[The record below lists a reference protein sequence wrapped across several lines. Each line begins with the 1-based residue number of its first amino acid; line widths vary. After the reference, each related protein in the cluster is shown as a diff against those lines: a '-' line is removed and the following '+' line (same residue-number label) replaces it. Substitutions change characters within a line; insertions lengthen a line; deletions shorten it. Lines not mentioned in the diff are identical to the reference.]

1 MLHLQMRPLPRVAP
15 HTTAAALSSSLHR
28 RLSLSASASASSSS
42 STSACAAPF
51 STEEYLVATCGL
63 SQAQALKA
71 SKKLLN
77 LKSASNPDAVL
88 ALLAGVGLSGPDIA
102 AVVAADPLLL
112 RSRVD
117 NIAPRLAALRDRLG
131 LTAPEIASFLLVGA
145 VALRSC
151 DITPKL
157 EFWIPFFGSFTKLLQ
172 TAKRNRSILTS
183 DLEKVAKPNIALLEQ
198 CGLSVCDIVKL
209 STPCSRLLVFN
220 PERVKA
226 FVLRAEK
233 LGVPRS
239 SYIFKYAVGV
249 ACSISEDKVAARME
263 FLRVALGCSMDQ
275 VRAAVRNKPHILG
288 VSEEKLRRK
297 IEFMVAEVGLDPEY
311 IVKRPMLFT
320 YSLEKRMKP
329 RHYVA
334 KILQAKGL
342 MKKSVGFRRLV
353 GYGENCFVATYI
365 DSNKDA
371 VPGLADAYAA
381 NRAGKMLSD
390 VQL

>member
-1 MLHLQMRPLPRVAP
+1 MLQLQMHPLPLPRAAP
-15 HTTAAALSSSLHR
+15 HPTTATLSYSLHR
-28 RLSLSASASASSSS
+28 RLALSASASAS
-42 STSACAAPF
+42 TTPF
-51 STEEYLVATCGL
+51 STEEYLIATCGL
-63 SQAQALKA
+63 TRAQALKA
-71 SKKLLN
+71 SKKLRH

-88 ALLAGVGLSGPDIA
+88 ALLSGVGLSRPDIA

-117 NIAPRLAALRDRLG
+117 NVGPRLTALRDRLG
-131 LTAPEIASFLLVGA
+131 LSEPEIASFLLVGA
-145 VALRSC
+145 TALRSC

-157 EFWIPFFGSFTKLLQ
+157 EFWIPFFGSFSKLLQ
-172 TAKRNRSILTS
+172 TMKRNRSILTT

-239 SYIFKYAVGV
+239 SYIFKYAVAV
-249 ACSISEDKVAARME
+249 ACSITEDKVAARME
-263 FLRVALGCSMDQ
+263 FLRSTLGCSMDK
-275 VRAAVRNKPHILG
+275 VRVAVRNKPHILG
-288 VSEEKLRRK
+288 ISEDKLRLK
-297 IEFMVAEVGLDPEY
+297 IEFMVNEVGLDPEY

-329 RHYVA
+329 RYYVA

-353 GYGENCFVATYI
+353 GYGEDNFIATYI
-365 DSNKDA
+365 DSHKDT
-371 VPGLADAYAA
+371 VPGLVDAYAA
-381 NRAGKMLSD
+381 ARAGEMLLMSSFECRH
-390 VQL
+390 

>member
-1 MLHLQMRPLPRVAP
+1 MLHLQMHPLPVPRVAP
-15 HTTAAALSSSLHR
+15 HTTTTTAVLTCYFRR
-28 RLSLSASASASSSS
+28 RLSLSASASSSV
-42 STSACAAPF
+42 SACTTPF

-63 SQAQALKA
+63 NRAQALKA
-71 SKKLLN
+71 SKKLPN

-88 ALLAGVGLSGPDIA
+88 ALLAGVGLSRRDIA

-117 NIAPRLAALRDRLG
+117 NIGPRLAALRDRLG

-157 EFWIPFFGSFTKLLQ
+157 EFWIPFFGSFGKLLQ
-172 TAKRNRSILTS
+172 TAKRNRSILTT
-183 DLEKVAKPNIALLEQ
+183 DLDKVAKPNIALLER

-263 FLRVALGCSMDQ
+263 FLRTALGCSMDK

-297 IEFMVAEVGLDPEY
+297 IEFMVAEVGLDLEY
-311 IVKRPMLFT
+311 IVERPMLFT
-320 YSLEKRMKP
+320 YSLEKRMRP
-329 RHYVA
+329 RYYVA
-334 KILQAKGL
+334 KILQANGL

-353 GYGENCFVATYI
+353 AYGEDNFIATYI
-365 DSNKDA
+365 DSNKDT

-381 NRAGKMLSD
+381 NRAGKMVSD

>member
-1 MLHLQMRPLPRVAP
+1 MLQLQMHPLLLPRAGP
-15 HTTAAALSSSLHR
+15 HPTTATLSYSLHR
-28 RLSLSASASASSSS
+28 RLALSAS
-42 STSACAAPF
+42 TTPF
-51 STEEYLVATCGL
+51 STEEYLIVTCGL
-63 SQAQALKA
+63 TRAQALKA
-71 SKKLLN
+71 SKKLCH

-88 ALLAGVGLSGPDIA
+88 ALLSGVGLSRPDIA

-117 NIAPRLAALRDRLG
+117 NVAPRLSALRDRLG
-131 LTAPEIASFLLVGA
+131 LSAPEIASFLLVGA
-145 VALRSC
+145 TALRSC

-157 EFWIPFFGSFTKLLQ
+157 EFWIPFFGSFGKLLQ
-172 TAKRNRSILTS
+172 TMKRNRSILTT

-249 ACSISEDKVAARME
+249 ACSITEDKVAARME
-263 FLRVALGCSMDQ
+263 FLRSTLGCSMDK
-275 VRAAVRNKPHILG
+275 VRVAVRNKPHILG
-288 VSEEKLRRK
+288 ISEEKLRLK
-297 IEFMVAEVGLDPEY
+297 IEFMVNEVGLDPEY
-311 IVKRPMLFT
+311 IVERPMLFT

-329 RHYVA
+329 RYYVA
-334 KILQAKGL
+334 KILQVKGL

-353 GYGENCFVATYI
+353 GYGEDNFIATYM
-365 DSNKDA
+365 DSHQDT

-381 NRAGKMLSD
+381 ARAGEMLLMSSFESRH
-390 VQL
+390 

>member
-1 MLHLQMRPLPRVAP
+1 MLHLQMHPLPLPRAAP
-15 HTTAAALSSSLHR
+15 HPTTATLSYSLHR
-28 RLSLSASASASSSS
+28 RLAPSPSAS
-42 STSACAAPF
+42 TTPF

-63 SQAQALKA
+63 TRAQALKA
-71 SKKLLN
+71 SKKLCH

-88 ALLAGVGLSGPDIA
+88 ALLSGVGLSRPDIA

-117 NIAPRLAALRDRLG
+117 NVAPRLTALRDRLG
-131 LTAPEIASFLLVGA
+131 LSAPEIASFLLVGA
-145 VALRSC
+145 TALRSC

-157 EFWIPFFGSFTKLLQ
+157 EFWIPFFGSFGKLLQ
-172 TAKRNRSILTS
+172 TMKRNRSILTT

-249 ACSISEDKVAARME
+249 ACSITEDKVAARME
-263 FLRVALGCSMDQ
+263 FLRSTLGCSMDK
-275 VRAAVRNKPHILG
+275 VRVAVRNKPHILG
-288 VSEEKLRRK
+288 ISEEKLRLK
-297 IEFMVAEVGLDPEY
+297 IEFMVNEVGLDPDY
-311 IVKRPMLFT
+311 IVERPMLFT

-329 RHYVA
+329 RYYVA

-342 MKKSVGFRRLV
+342 MKKNVGFRRLV
-353 GYGENCFVATYI
+353 GYGEDNFIATYI
-365 DSNKDA
+365 DSHQDT

-381 NRAGKMLSD
+381 ARAGEMLLMSSFECRH
-390 VQL
+390 